1 MSGIALIIIFAAAIA
16 IMVVAISKWHL
27 HPFIAILLTA
37 LIFGIVSGIPLPQM
51 TTLIGSGFSK
61 IFAGIGLVIIFGTLM
76 GTILEQSGAALK
88 IADCIIKLLGKR
100 HPVLSMAIMGWVVS
114 IPVFCDSGFVVLNP
128 IREALVKKTQSS
140 PVAMTV
146 ALSGGLYLSHVFI
159 PPTPGPLAAAET
171 LGLSGNLLLVMGMG
185 LLCSIFPMFLLIIFS
200 NYIGKRISCS
210 ADASTNTASSNS
222 TTSACTTNASTGTP
236 SANSTDAD
244 RNTDAAHSTDASTG
258 TPSANST
265 DADRIAAEYN
275 AIIEKSGRLPSA
287 ALSFAPIIVPIILM
301 SLASILQ
308 GAEMQQQLKDVVLF
322 LSNPTIALAIGL
334 LFATFL
340 LKRGSGFEEMVENSL
355 KRSGPILFITA
366 AGSVLGNIVAGSPL
380 VGFITDNAQVL
391 NGLGLLFPFLVA
403 AMLKSSMGSSSVAII
418 TAAGIVAPFAK
429 AMGLASPIGLTLICM
444 AVGAGSMTVSHSN
457 DSYFWVVTKFGKMD
471 IKSGY
476 KTQTLAT
483 LILGL
488 GALAELYIISLFI

>member
-200 NYIGKRISCS
+200 NYIGRRISC
-210 ADASTNTASSNS
+210 
-222 TTSACTTNASTGTP
+222 
-236 SANSTDAD
+236 STDAD
-244 RNTDAAHSTDASTG
+244 RNTDAAHSTDASTN
-258 TPSANST
+258 TSSASST

-275 AIIEKSGRLPSA
+275 AIIEKSGKLPST
-287 ALSFAPIIVPIILM
+287 ALSFAPIIAPIILM

-418 TAAGIVAPFAK
+418 TAAGIVAPFAE

-457 DSYFWVVTKFGKMD
+457 DSYFWVVTKFGRMD

>member
-1 MSGIALIIIFAAAIA
+1 MSGIALIIIFAVAIA

-185 LLCSIFPMFLLIIFS
+185 LLCSIFPMFLLILFS
-200 NYIGKRISCS
+200 NYIGRRIFCS
-210 ADASTNTASSNS
+210 TDASTNTASSSS
-222 TTSACTTNASTGTP
+222 TTSACT
-236 SANSTDAD
+236 
-244 RNTDAAHSTDASTG
+244 TDASTG
-258 TPSANST
+258 TPSPSST

-275 AIIEKSGRLPSA
+275 AIIEKSGKLPSA

-366 AGSVLGNIVAGSPL
+366 AGFVLGNIVAGSPL

-418 TAAGIVAPFAK
+418 TAAGIVAPFAE
-429 AMGLASPIGLTLICM
+429 AMGLASHIGLTLICM

-457 DSYFWVVTKFGKMD
+457 DSYFWVVTKFGRMD

>member
-100 HPVLSMAIMGWVVS
+100 HPVLSMALMGWVVS

-185 LLCSIFPMFLLIIFS
+185 LLCSIFPMFLLILFS
-200 NYIGKRISCS
+200 NYIGKRSSCS
-210 ADASTNTASSNS
+210 TDASTSTASSSS
-222 TTSACTTNASTGTP
+222 TTSACT
-236 SANSTDAD
+236 
-244 RNTDAAHSTDASTG
+244 TDASTG
-258 TPSANST
+258 TPSASST
-265 DADRIAAEYN
+265 DAAHSTDATRIAAEYN
-275 AIIEKSGRLPSA
+275 AIIDKSGKLPSA

-418 TAAGIVAPFAK
+418 TAAGIVAPFAE

-457 DSYFWVVTKFGKMD
+457 DSYFWVVTKFGRMD

>member
-1 MSGIALIIIFAAAIA
+1 MSGIALIIIFAVAIA

-185 LLCSIFPMFLLIIFS
+185 LLCSIFPMFLLILFS
-200 NYIGKRISCS
+200 NYIGRRIFCS
-210 ADASTNTASSNS
+210 TDASTNTASSSS
-222 TTSACTTNASTGTP
+222 TTSACT
-236 SANSTDAD
+236 
-244 RNTDAAHSTDASTG
+244 TDASTG
-258 TPSANST
+258 TPSPSST

-275 AIIEKSGRLPSA
+275 AIIEKSGKLPST

-418 TAAGIVAPFAK
+418 TAAGIVAPFAE
-429 AMGLASPIGLTLICM
+429 AMGLASHIGLTLICM

-457 DSYFWVVTKFGKMD
+457 DSYFWVVTKFGRMD

>member
-100 HPVLSMAIMGWVVS
+100 HPGLSMAIMGWVVS

-171 LGLSGNLLLVMGMG
+171 LGLSSNLLLVMGMG
-185 LLCSIFPMFLLIIFS
+185 LLCSIFPMFLLILFS
-200 NYIGKRISCS
+200 NYIGRRISCS
-210 ADASTNTASSNS
+210 TDANTSTASSSS
-222 TTSACTTNASTGTP
+222 TTSACTT
-236 SANSTDAD
+236 
-244 RNTDAAHSTDASTG
+244 DASTN
-258 TPSANST
+258 TSSASST

-275 AIIEKSGRLPSA
+275 AIIEKSGKLPST

-366 AGSVLGNIVAGSPL
+366 AGSVLGNIVAG
-380 VGFITDNAQVL
+380 
-391 NGLGLLFPFLVA
+391 
-403 AMLKSSMGSSSVAII
+403 
-418 TAAGIVAPFAK
+418 IVAPFAE

-457 DSYFWVVTKFGKMD
+457 DSYFWVVTKFGRMD

>member
-1 MSGIALIIIFAAAIA
+1 MSGIALIIIFAVAIA

-37 LIFGIVSGIPLPQM
+37 FIFGIVSGIPLPQI
-51 TTLIGSGFSK
+51 TTLIGSVFSK
-61 IFAGIGLVIIFGTLM
+61 IFAGIGLVIIFVTLM

-185 LLCSIFPMFLLIIFS
+185 LLCSIFPMFLLILFS
-200 NYIGKRISCS
+200 NYIGRRISCS
-210 ADASTNTASSNS
+210 SNASTNTASSS
-222 TTSACTTNASTGTP
+222 
-236 SANSTDAD
+236 STDA
-244 RNTDAAHSTDASTG
+244 T
-258 TPSANST
+258 
-265 DADRIAAEYN
+265 RIAAKYN
-275 AIIEKSGRLPSA
+275 SIIEKSGRLPSA

-340 LKRGSGFEEMVENSL
+340 LERGSGFEEMVENSL

-418 TAAGIVAPFAK
+418 TAAGIVAPFAE
-429 AMGLASPIGLTLICM
+429 AMGLASHIGLTLICM

-457 DSYFWVVTKFGKMD
+457 DSYFWVVTKFGRMD

>member
-1 MSGIALIIIFAAAIA
+1 MSGIALVIIFAAAIA

-185 LLCSIFPMFLLIIFS
+185 LLCSIFPMFLLILFS

-210 ADASTNTASSNS
+210 TDESTNTASSSS
-222 TTSACTTNASTGTP
+222 TTSACTTDAS
-236 SANSTDAD
+236 NSTSSASS
-244 RNTDAAHSTDASTG
+244 TDAAHSTDAT
-258 TPSANST
+258 
-265 DADRIAAEYN
+265 RIAAEYN
-275 AIIEKSGRLPSA
+275 AIIDKSGKLPSA

-418 TAAGIVAPFAK
+418 TAAGIVAPFAE
-429 AMGLASPIGLTLICM
+429 AMGLASPIDTRHKPLP
-444 AVGAGSMTVSHSN
+444 H
-457 DSYFWVVTKFGKMD
+457 
-471 IKSGY
+471 
-476 KTQTLAT
+476 
-483 LILGL
+483 
-488 GALAELYIISLFI
+488 

>member
-171 LGLSGNLLLVMGMG
+171 LGLSSNLLLVMGMG
-185 LLCSIFPMFLLIIFS
+185 LLCSIFPMFLLILFS
-200 NYIGKRISCS
+200 NYIGRRISCS
-210 ADASTNTASSNS
+210 TDAACNTDATRNTDTASSKD
-222 TTSACTTNASTGTP
+222 ASIGTP
-236 SANSTDAD
+236 STS
-244 RNTDAAHSTDASTG
+244 
-258 TPSANST
+258 ST

-275 AIIEKSGRLPSA
+275 AIIEKSGKLPSA

-418 TAAGIVAPFAK
+418 TAAGIVAPFAE
-429 AMGLASPIGLTLICM
+429 AMELASPIGLTLICM

-457 DSYFWVVTKFGKMD
+457 DSYFWVVTKFGRMD

>member
-37 LIFGIVSGIPLPQM
+37 LLFGIVSGIPLPQM

-185 LLCSIFPMFLLIIFS
+185 LLCSIFPMFLLILFS
-200 NYIGKRISCS
+200 NYIGRRISCS
-210 ADASTNTASSNS
+210 ADASTSTGSSN
-222 TTSACTTNASTGTP
+222 TTSACTTN
-236 SANSTDAD
+236 
-244 RNTDAAHSTDASTG
+244 ASTG

-275 AIIEKSGRLPSA
+275 AIIEKSGKLPST

-366 AGSVLGNIVAGSPL
+366 AGSVLGNIVAG
-380 VGFITDNAQVL
+380 
-391 NGLGLLFPFLVA
+391 
-403 AMLKSSMGSSSVAII
+403 
-418 TAAGIVAPFAK
+418 IVAPFAE
-429 AMGLASPIGLTLICM
+429 AMGLASPIDTRHKPLP
-444 AVGAGSMTVSHSN
+444 H
-457 DSYFWVVTKFGKMD
+457 
-471 IKSGY
+471 
-476 KTQTLAT
+476 
-483 LILGL
+483 
-488 GALAELYIISLFI
+488 

>member
-37 LIFGIVSGIPLPQM
+37 LIFGILSGIPLPQM

-185 LLCSIFPMFLLIIFS
+185 LLCSIFPMFLLILFC
-200 NYIGKRISCS
+200 NYIGRRISCS
-210 ADASTNTASSNS
+210 ADASTNTASNSS
-222 TTSACTTNASTGTP
+222 TTSACTTN
-236 SANSTDAD
+236 
-244 RNTDAAHSTDASTG
+244 ASTG

-275 AIIEKSGRLPSA
+275 AIIEKSGKLPSA

-355 KRSGPILFITA
+355 KRSGPILFITV

-418 TAAGIVAPFAK
+418 TAAGIVAPFAE

-457 DSYFWVVTKFGKMD
+457 DSYFWVVTKFGRMD

>member
-185 LLCSIFPMFLLIIFS
+185 LLCSIFPMFLLILFS
-200 NYIGKRISCS
+200 NYIGRRISCS
-210 ADASTNTASSNS
+210 ADASTNTASSSS
-222 TTSACTTNASTGTP
+222 TTSACTTDAS
-236 SANSTDAD
+236 NST
-244 RNTDAAHSTDASTG
+244 SSAS
-258 TPSANST
+258 ST
-265 DADRIAAEYN
+265 DADRIAAKYN

-391 NGLGLLFPFLVA
+391 NGLGLLFPFLVS

-418 TAAGIVAPFAK
+418 TAAGIVAPFAE
-429 AMGLASPIGLTLICM
+429 AMGLASPIDTRHKPLP
-444 AVGAGSMTVSHSN
+444 H
-457 DSYFWVVTKFGKMD
+457 
-471 IKSGY
+471 
-476 KTQTLAT
+476 
-483 LILGL
+483 
-488 GALAELYIISLFI
+488 

>member
-100 HPVLSMAIMGWVVS
+100 HPVLSMALMGWVVS

-185 LLCSIFPMFLLIIFS
+185 LLCSIFPMFLLILFS
-200 NYIGKRISCS
+200 NYIGRRISCS
-210 ADASTNTASSNS
+210 ADASTNTASSSS
-222 TTSACTTNASTGTP
+222 TTSACT
-236 SANSTDAD
+236 
-244 RNTDAAHSTDASTG
+244 TDASTG
-258 TPSANST
+258 TPSASST
-265 DADRIAAEYN
+265 DADRIAAKYN
-275 AIIEKSGRLPSA
+275 SIIEKSGKLPSA

-308 GAEMQQQLKDVVLF
+308 RAEMQQQLKDVVLF

-366 AGSVLGNIVAGSPL
+366 AGSVLGNIVAG
-380 VGFITDNAQVL
+380 
-391 NGLGLLFPFLVA
+391 
-403 AMLKSSMGSSSVAII
+403 
-418 TAAGIVAPFAK
+418 IVAPFAK
-429 AMGLASPIGLTLICM
+429 AMGLASPIDTRHKPLP
-444 AVGAGSMTVSHSN
+444 H
-457 DSYFWVVTKFGKMD
+457 
-471 IKSGY
+471 
-476 KTQTLAT
+476 
-483 LILGL
+483 
-488 GALAELYIISLFI
+488 

>member
-185 LLCSIFPMFLLIIFS
+185 LLCSIFPMFLLILFS
-200 NYIGKRISCS
+200 NYIGRRISCS
-210 ADASTNTASSNS
+210 TDASTSTSSASS
-222 TTSACTTNASTGTP
+222 TSS
-236 SANSTDAD
+236 
-244 RNTDAAHSTDASTG
+244 AHSTDAT
-258 TPSANST
+258 
-265 DADRIAAEYN
+265 RIAAKYN
-275 AIIEKSGRLPSA
+275 SIIEKSGKLPSA

-308 GAEMQQQLKDVVLF
+308 GAEMQQQLKDVVIF

-366 AGSVLGNIVAGSPL
+366 AGSVLGNIVAG
-380 VGFITDNAQVL
+380 
-391 NGLGLLFPFLVA
+391 
-403 AMLKSSMGSSSVAII
+403 
-418 TAAGIVAPFAK
+418 IVAPFAK
-429 AMGLASPIGLTLICM
+429 AMGLASPIDTRHKPLP
-444 AVGAGSMTVSHSN
+444 H
-457 DSYFWVVTKFGKMD
+457 
-471 IKSGY
+471 
-476 KTQTLAT
+476 
-483 LILGL
+483 
-488 GALAELYIISLFI
+488 

>member
-185 LLCSIFPMFLLIIFS
+185 LLCSIFPMFLLILFS
-200 NYIGKRISCS
+200 NYIGRRISCS
-210 ADASTNTASSNS
+210 ADASTNTASSSS
-222 TTSACTTNASTGTP
+222 TTSACT
-236 SANSTDAD
+236 
-244 RNTDAAHSTDASTG
+244 TDASTG
-258 TPSANST
+258 TPSASSTSSASST
-265 DADRIAAEYN
+265 DAAHSTDATRIAAKYN
-275 AIIEKSGRLPSA
+275 SIIEKSGRLPSA

-418 TAAGIVAPFAK
+418 TAAGIVAPFAE
-429 AMGLASPIGLTLICM
+429 AMGLASPIDTRHKPLP
-444 AVGAGSMTVSHSN
+444 H
-457 DSYFWVVTKFGKMD
+457 
-471 IKSGY
+471 
-476 KTQTLAT
+476 
-483 LILGL
+483 
-488 GALAELYIISLFI
+488 

>member
-185 LLCSIFPMFLLIIFS
+185 LLCSIFPMFLLILFS
-200 NYIGKRISCS
+200 NYIGRRISCS
-210 ADASTNTASSNS
+210 TDASTNTASSSS
-222 TTSACTTNASTGTP
+222 TTSACT
-236 SANSTDAD
+236 
-244 RNTDAAHSTDASTG
+244 TDASTG
-258 TPSANST
+258 TPSPSST

-275 AIIEKSGRLPSA
+275 AIIEKSGKLPSA

-418 TAAGIVAPFAK
+418 TAAGIVAPFAE
-429 AMGLASPIGLTLICM
+429 AMGLSSPIGLTLICM

-457 DSYFWVVTKFGKMD
+457 DSYFWVVTKFGRMD

>member
-37 LIFGIVSGIPLPQM
+37 LIFGIVSGIPLPQI

-185 LLCSIFPMFLLIIFS
+185 LLCSIFPMFLLILFS

-210 ADASTNTASSNS
+210 TDASTNTASSSS

-236 SANSTDAD
+236 SAS
-244 RNTDAAHSTDASTG
+244 
-258 TPSANST
+258 ST
-265 DADRIAAEYN
+265 DADRIAAKYN
-275 AIIEKSGRLPSA
+275 AIIEKSGKLPSA

-418 TAAGIVAPFAK
+418 TAAGIVAPFAE

-457 DSYFWVVTKFGKMD
+457 DSYFWVVTKFGRMD

>member
-1 MSGIALIIIFAAAIA
+1 
-16 IMVVAISKWHL
+16 
-27 HPFIAILLTA
+27 
-37 LIFGIVSGIPLPQM
+37 
-51 TTLIGSGFSK
+51 
-61 IFAGIGLVIIFGTLM
+61 
-76 GTILEQSGAALK
+76 
-88 IADCIIKLLGKR
+88 
-100 HPVLSMAIMGWVVS
+100 
-114 IPVFCDSGFVVLNP
+114 
-128 IREALVKKTQSS
+128 
-140 PVAMTV
+140 
-146 ALSGGLYLSHVFI
+146 
-159 PPTPGPLAAAET
+159 
-171 LGLSGNLLLVMGMG
+171 
-185 LLCSIFPMFLLIIFS
+185 
-200 NYIGKRISCS
+200 
-210 ADASTNTASSNS
+210 
-222 TTSACTTNASTGTP
+222 
-236 SANSTDAD
+236 
-244 RNTDAAHSTDASTG
+244 
-258 TPSANST
+258 
-265 DADRIAAEYN
+265 
-275 AIIEKSGRLPSA
+275 
-287 ALSFAPIIVPIILM
+287 M

-418 TAAGIVAPFAK
+418 TAAGIVAPFAE
-429 AMGLASPIGLTLICM
+429 AMGLASHIGLTLICM

-457 DSYFWVVTKFGKMD
+457 DSYFWVVTKFGRMD

>member
-185 LLCSIFPMFLLIIFS
+185 LLCSIFPMFLLILFS
-200 NYIGKRISCS
+200 NYIGRRISCS
-210 ADASTNTASSNS
+210 ADASTNTASSSS

-236 SANSTDAD
+236 SPSSADAD
-244 RNTDAAHSTDASTG
+244 RNTDAGHSTDAT
-258 TPSANST
+258 
-265 DADRIAAEYN
+265 RIAAKYN
-275 AIIEKSGRLPSA
+275 SIIEKSGRLPST

-308 GAEMQQQLKDVVLF
+308 GAEMQQQLKDVVIF

-366 AGSVLGNIVAGSPL
+366 AGSVLGNIVAG
-380 VGFITDNAQVL
+380 
-391 NGLGLLFPFLVA
+391 
-403 AMLKSSMGSSSVAII
+403 
-418 TAAGIVAPFAK
+418 IVAPFAE
-429 AMGLASPIGLTLICM
+429 AMGLASPIDTRHKPLP
-444 AVGAGSMTVSHSN
+444 H
-457 DSYFWVVTKFGKMD
+457 
-471 IKSGY
+471 
-476 KTQTLAT
+476 
-483 LILGL
+483 
-488 GALAELYIISLFI
+488 

>member
-185 LLCSIFPMFLLIIFS
+185 LLCSIFPMFLLILFS
-200 NYIGKRISCS
+200 NYIGRRISCS
-210 ADASTNTASSNS
+210 ADASTSTGSSN
-222 TTSACTTNASTGTP
+222 TTSACTTN
-236 SANSTDAD
+236 
-244 RNTDAAHSTDASTG
+244 ASTG

-275 AIIEKSGRLPSA
+275 AIIEKSGKLPST

-340 LKRGSGFEEMVENSL
+340 LKRGSEFEEMVENSL

-429 AMGLASPIGLTLICM
+429 AMELASPIDTRHKPLP
-444 AVGAGSMTVSHSN
+444 H
-457 DSYFWVVTKFGKMD
+457 
-471 IKSGY
+471 
-476 KTQTLAT
+476 
-483 LILGL
+483 
-488 GALAELYIISLFI
+488 

>member
-185 LLCSIFPMFLLIIFS
+185 LLCSLFPMFLLILFS
-200 NYIGKRISCS
+200 NYIGRRISCS
-210 ADASTNTASSNS
+210 ADASTNTASSSS
-222 TTSACTTNASTGTP
+222 TTSACTTN
-236 SANSTDAD
+236 
-244 RNTDAAHSTDASTG
+244 ASTG

-275 AIIEKSGRLPSA
+275 AIIEKSGKLPST

-308 GAEMQQQLKDVVLF
+308 RAEMQQQLKDVVLF

-418 TAAGIVAPFAK
+418 TAAGIVAPFAE

-457 DSYFWVVTKFGKMD
+457 DSYFWVVTKFGRMD

>member
-185 LLCSIFPMFLLIIFS
+185 LLCSIFPMFLLILFS
-200 NYIGKRISCS
+200 NYIGRRISCS
-210 ADASTNTASSNS
+210 TDASTSTGSSN
-222 TTSACTTNASTGTP
+222 TTSACTTN
-236 SANSTDAD
+236 
-244 RNTDAAHSTDASTG
+244 ASTG

-275 AIIEKSGRLPSA
+275 AIIEKSGKLPST
-287 ALSFAPIIVPIILM
+287 ALSFTPIIVPIILM

-308 GAEMQQQLKDVVLF
+308 GAEMQQQLKDVVFF

-418 TAAGIVAPFAK
+418 TAAGIVAPFAE

-457 DSYFWVVTKFGKMD
+457 DSYFWVVTKFGRMD

>member
-185 LLCSIFPMFLLIIFS
+185 LLCSIFPMFLLILFS
-200 NYIGKRISCS
+200 NYIGRRISCS
-210 ADASTNTASSNS
+210 ADAST
-222 TTSACTTNASTGTP
+222 
-236 SANSTDAD
+236 
-244 RNTDAAHSTDASTG
+244 
-258 TPSANST
+258 ST

-366 AGSVLGNIVAGSPL
+366 AGSVLGNIVAG
-380 VGFITDNAQVL
+380 
-391 NGLGLLFPFLVA
+391 
-403 AMLKSSMGSSSVAII
+403 
-418 TAAGIVAPFAK
+418 IVAPFAK
-429 AMGLASPIGLTLICM
+429 AMGLASPIDTRHKPLP
-444 AVGAGSMTVSHSN
+444 H
-457 DSYFWVVTKFGKMD
+457 
-471 IKSGY
+471 
-476 KTQTLAT
+476 
-483 LILGL
+483 
-488 GALAELYIISLFI
+488 

>member
-185 LLCSIFPMFLLIIFS
+185 LLCSIFPMFLLILFS
-200 NYIGKRISCS
+200 NYIGRRISCS
-210 ADASTNTASSNS
+210 ADASTNTASSSS
-222 TTSACTTNASTGTP
+222 TTSACTTN
-236 SANSTDAD
+236 
-244 RNTDAAHSTDASTG
+244 ASTG

-275 AIIEKSGRLPSA
+275 AIIEKSGKLPST

-366 AGSVLGNIVAGSPL
+366 AGSVLGNIVAG
-380 VGFITDNAQVL
+380 
-391 NGLGLLFPFLVA
+391 
-403 AMLKSSMGSSSVAII
+403 
-418 TAAGIVAPFAK
+418 IVAPFAK
-429 AMGLASPIGLTLICM
+429 AMGLASPIDTRHKPLP
-444 AVGAGSMTVSHSN
+444 H
-457 DSYFWVVTKFGKMD
+457 
-471 IKSGY
+471 
-476 KTQTLAT
+476 
-483 LILGL
+483 
-488 GALAELYIISLFI
+488 

>member
-185 LLCSIFPMFLLIIFS
+185 LLCSIFPMFLLILFS

-210 ADASTNTASSNS
+210 TDESTNTASSSS
-222 TTSACTTNASTGTP
+222 TTSACTTDASTNT
-236 SANSTDAD
+236 SSSSSTDA
-244 RNTDAAHSTDASTG
+244 T
-258 TPSANST
+258 
-265 DADRIAAEYN
+265 RIAAEYN
-275 AIIEKSGRLPSA
+275 AIIEKSGKLPST

-418 TAAGIVAPFAK
+418 TAAGIVAPFAE

-457 DSYFWVVTKFGKMD
+457 DSYFWVVTKFGRMD

>member
-100 HPVLSMAIMGWVVS
+100 HPVLSMALMGWVVS

-185 LLCSIFPMFLLIIFS
+185 LLCSIFPMFLLILFS
-200 NYIGKRISCS
+200 NYIGRRIFCS
-210 ADASTNTASSNS
+210 TDASTNTASSSS

-236 SANSTDAD
+236 SA
-244 RNTDAAHSTDASTG
+244 G
-258 TPSANST
+258 ST
-265 DADRIAAEYN
+265 DADRIAAKYN
-275 AIIEKSGRLPSA
+275 AIIEKSGKLPSA

-308 GAEMQQQLKDVVLF
+308 GAEMQQQLKDVVFF

-418 TAAGIVAPFAK
+418 TAAGIVAPFAE

-457 DSYFWVVTKFGKMD
+457 DSYFWVVTKFGRMD

>member
-88 IADCIIKLLGKR
+88 IANCIIKLLGKR

-185 LLCSIFPMFLLIIFS
+185 LLCSIFPMFLLILFS
-200 NYIGKRISCS
+200 NYIGRRISCS
-210 ADASTNTASSNS
+210 TDASTNTASSS
-222 TTSACTTNASTGTP
+222 
-236 SANSTDAD
+236 STDA
-244 RNTDAAHSTDASTG
+244 T
-258 TPSANST
+258 
-265 DADRIAAEYN
+265 RIAAEYN
-275 AIIEKSGRLPSA
+275 AIIDKSGKLPSA

-418 TAAGIVAPFAK
+418 TAAGIVAPFAE

-457 DSYFWVVTKFGKMD
+457 DSYFWVVTKFGRMD

>member
-185 LLCSIFPMFLLIIFS
+185 LLCSIFPMFLLILFS

-210 ADASTNTASSNS
+210 TDASTKTASSN
-222 TTSACTTNASTGTP
+222 TTSACTTNARTGTP
-236 SANSTDAD
+236 SAS
-244 RNTDAAHSTDASTG
+244 
-258 TPSANST
+258 ST

-275 AIIEKSGRLPSA
+275 AIIEKSGKLPSA

-391 NGLGLLFPFLVA
+391 NGLRLLFPFLVA

-418 TAAGIVAPFAK
+418 TAAGIVAPFAE

-457 DSYFWVVTKFGKMD
+457 DSYFWVVTKFGRMD

>member
-185 LLCSIFPMFLLIIFS
+185 LLCSIFPMFLLILFS
-200 NYIGKRISCS
+200 NYIGRRISCS
-210 ADASTNTASSNS
+210 ADASTNTAYSSS
-222 TTSACTTNASTGTP
+222 TTSACTTDASTNT
-236 SANSTDAD
+236 SSSSSTDA
-244 RNTDAAHSTDASTG
+244 T
-258 TPSANST
+258 
-265 DADRIAAEYN
+265 RIAAEYN
-275 AIIEKSGRLPSA
+275 AIIEKSGKLPST
-287 ALSFAPIIVPIILM
+287 ALSFAPIIAPIILM

-418 TAAGIVAPFAK
+418 TAAGIVAPFAET
-429 AMGLASPIGLTLICM
+429 MGLASPIGLTLICM

-457 DSYFWVVTKFGKMD
+457 DSYFWVVTKFGRMD

>member
-171 LGLSGNLLLVMGMG
+171 LGLSGNLLMVMGMG
-185 LLCSIFPMFLLIIFS
+185 LLCSIFPMFLLILFS

-210 ADASTNTASSNS
+210 TDASTSTASSSS
-222 TTSACTTNASTGTP
+222 TTSACT
-236 SANSTDAD
+236 
-244 RNTDAAHSTDASTG
+244 TDASTG
-258 TPSANST
+258 TPSASST
-265 DADRIAAEYN
+265 DADRIAAKYN
-275 AIIEKSGRLPSA
+275 SIIEKSGKLPSA

-457 DSYFWVVTKFGKMD
+457 DSYFWVVTKFGRMD

>member
-185 LLCSIFPMFLLIIFS
+185 LLCSIFPMFLLILFS
-200 NYIGKRISCS
+200 NYIGRRISCS
-210 ADASTNTASSNS
+210 ADASTNTACSSS
-222 TTSACTTNASTGTP
+222 TTSACT
-236 SANSTDAD
+236 
-244 RNTDAAHSTDASTG
+244 TDASTG
-258 TPSANST
+258 TPSPSSA

-275 AIIEKSGRLPSA
+275 AIIEKSGKLPST

-418 TAAGIVAPFAK
+418 TAAGIVAPFAE

>member
-37 LIFGIVSGIPLPQM
+37 LIFGMVSGIPLPQM

-185 LLCSIFPMFLLIIFS
+185 LLCSIFPMFLLILFS

-210 ADASTNTASSNS
+210 TDANT
-222 TTSACTTNASTGTP
+222 STG
-236 SANSTDAD
+236 SS
-244 RNTDAAHSTDASTG
+244 NTDAT
-258 TPSANST
+258 
-265 DADRIAAEYN
+265 RIAAEYN
-275 AIIEKSGRLPSA
+275 AIIEKSGKLPSA
-287 ALSFAPIIVPIILM
+287 SLSFAPIIVPIILM

-380 VGFITDNAQVL
+380 VSFITDNAQVL

-418 TAAGIVAPFAK
+418 TAAGIVAPFAE

-457 DSYFWVVTKFGKMD
+457 DSYFWVVTKFGRMD

>member
-76 GTILEQSGAALK
+76 GSILEQSGAALK

-185 LLCSIFPMFLLIIFS
+185 LLCSIFPMFLLILFS
-200 NYIGKRISCS
+200 NYIGRRISC
-210 ADASTNTASSNS
+210 
-222 TTSACTTNASTGTP
+222 
-236 SANSTDAD
+236 
-244 RNTDAAHSTDASTG
+244 STDAST
-258 TPSANST
+258 ST

-275 AIIEKSGRLPSA
+275 AIIDKSGKLPSA

-444 AVGAGSMTVSHSN
+444 AVGAGSMTVSHSD
-457 DSYFWVVTKFGKMD
+457 DSYFWVVTKFGRMD

>member
-51 TTLIGSGFSK
+51 TTLIGIGFSK

-100 HPVLSMAIMGWVVS
+100 HPVLSMALMGWVVS

-185 LLCSIFPMFLLIIFS
+185 LLCSIFPMFLLILFS
-200 NYIGKRISCS
+200 NYIGRRISCS
-210 ADASTNTASSNS
+210 TDASTNTASSSS
-222 TTSACTTNASTGTP
+222 TTSACTTDASTSTS
-236 SANSTDAD
+236 SASS
-244 RNTDAAHSTDASTG
+244 TDAAHSTDAT
-258 TPSANST
+258 
-265 DADRIAAEYN
+265 RIAAKYN
-275 AIIEKSGRLPSA
+275 SIIEKSGRLPSA

-366 AGSVLGNIVAGSPL
+366 AGSVLGNIVAG
-380 VGFITDNAQVL
+380 
-391 NGLGLLFPFLVA
+391 
-403 AMLKSSMGSSSVAII
+403 
-418 TAAGIVAPFAK
+418 IVAPFAK
-429 AMGLASPIGLTLICM
+429 AMELASPIDTR
-444 AVGAGSMTVSHSN
+444 H
-457 DSYFWVVTKFGKMD
+457 KP
-471 IKSGY
+471 
-476 KTQTLAT
+476 
-483 LILGL
+483 
-488 GALAELYIISLFI
+488 

>member
-1 MSGIALIIIFAAAIA
+1 
-16 IMVVAISKWHL
+16 
-27 HPFIAILLTA
+27 
-37 LIFGIVSGIPLPQM
+37 
-51 TTLIGSGFSK
+51 
-61 IFAGIGLVIIFGTLM
+61 
-76 GTILEQSGAALK
+76 
-88 IADCIIKLLGKR
+88 
-100 HPVLSMAIMGWVVS
+100 
-114 IPVFCDSGFVVLNP
+114 
-128 IREALVKKTQSS
+128 
-140 PVAMTV
+140 
-146 ALSGGLYLSHVFI
+146 
-159 PPTPGPLAAAET
+159 
-171 LGLSGNLLLVMGMG
+171 MGMG
-185 LLCSIFPMFLLIIFS
+185 LLCSIFPMFLLILFS
-200 NYIGKRISCS
+200 NYIGRRISCS
-210 ADASTNTASSNS
+210 TDASTNTASSS
-222 TTSACTTNASTGTP
+222 
-236 SANSTDAD
+236 STDA
-244 RNTDAAHSTDASTG
+244 T
-258 TPSANST
+258 
-265 DADRIAAEYN
+265 RIAAGYN
-275 AIIEKSGRLPSA
+275 TIIEKSGRLPSA

-418 TAAGIVAPFAK
+418 TAAGIVAPFAE

-457 DSYFWVVTKFGKMD
+457 DSYFWVVTKFGRMD

>member
-37 LIFGIVSGIPLPQM
+37 LIFGMVSGIPLPQM

-185 LLCSIFPMFLLIIFS
+185 LLCSIFPMFLLILFS

-210 ADASTNTASSNS
+210 TDASTSTASSSS
-222 TTSACTTNASTGTP
+222 TTSACT
-236 SANSTDAD
+236 
-244 RNTDAAHSTDASTG
+244 TDASTG
-258 TPSANST
+258 TPSASST
-265 DADRIAAEYN
+265 DADRIAAKYN
-275 AIIEKSGRLPSA
+275 SIIEKSGRLPSA

-418 TAAGIVAPFAK
+418 TAAGIVAPFAE

-457 DSYFWVVTKFGKMD
+457 DSYFWVVTKFGRMD

>member
-185 LLCSIFPMFLLIIFS
+185 LLCSIFPMFLLILFS

-210 ADASTNTASSNS
+210 TDASTSTASSSS
-222 TTSACTTNASTGTP
+222 TTSACT
-236 SANSTDAD
+236 
-244 RNTDAAHSTDASTG
+244 TDASTG
-258 TPSANST
+258 TPSASST
-265 DADRIAAEYN
+265 DADRIAAKYN
-275 AIIEKSGRLPSA
+275 SIIEKSGKLPSA

-366 AGSVLGNIVAGSPL
+366 AGSVLGNIVAG
-380 VGFITDNAQVL
+380 
-391 NGLGLLFPFLVA
+391 
-403 AMLKSSMGSSSVAII
+403 
-418 TAAGIVAPFAK
+418 IVAPFAE
-429 AMGLASPIGLTLICM
+429 AMGLASPIDTRHKPLP
-444 AVGAGSMTVSHSN
+444 H
-457 DSYFWVVTKFGKMD
+457 
-471 IKSGY
+471 
-476 KTQTLAT
+476 
-483 LILGL
+483 
-488 GALAELYIISLFI
+488 

>member
-1 MSGIALIIIFAAAIA
+1 MSGIALIIIFVAAIA

-51 TTLIGSGFSK
+51 TTIIGSGFSK

-185 LLCSIFPMFLLIIFS
+185 LLCSIFPMFLLILFS
-200 NYIGKRISCS
+200 NYIGRRISCS
-210 ADASTNTASSNS
+210 ADASTNTASSSS
-222 TTSACTTNASTGTP
+222 TTSACTTDASTSTS
-236 SANSTDAD
+236 SASS
-244 RNTDAAHSTDASTG
+244 TDAAHSTDAT
-258 TPSANST
+258 
-265 DADRIAAEYN
+265 RIAAKYN
-275 AIIEKSGRLPSA
+275 SIIEKSGRLPSA

-418 TAAGIVAPFAK
+418 TAAGIVAPFAE

-457 DSYFWVVTKFGKMD
+457 DSYFWVVTKFGRMD

>member
-185 LLCSIFPMFLLIIFS
+185 LLCSIFPMFLLILFS

-210 ADASTNTASSNS
+210 TDASTNTASSSS

-236 SANSTDAD
+236 SAS
-244 RNTDAAHSTDASTG
+244 STDASTG
-258 TPSANST
+258 TPSTSST
-265 DADRIAAEYN
+265 DADRIAAQYN
-275 AIIEKSGRLPSA
+275 SIIEKSGRLPSA

-355 KRSGPILFITA
+355 KSSGPILFITA

-418 TAAGIVAPFAK
+418 TAAGIVAPFAE

-457 DSYFWVVTKFGKMD
+457 DSYFWVVTKFGRMD

>member
-1 MSGIALIIIFAAAIA
+1 MSGIALIIIFTAAIA

-185 LLCSIFPMFLLIIFS
+185 LLCSIFPMFLLILFS
-200 NYIGKRISCS
+200 NYIGRRISCS
-210 ADASTNTASSNS
+210 ADASTN
-222 TTSACTTNASTGTP
+222 
-236 SANSTDAD
+236 
-244 RNTDAAHSTDASTG
+244 
-258 TPSANST
+258 T

-275 AIIEKSGRLPSA
+275 AIIEKSSKLPSA

-418 TAAGIVAPFAK
+418 TAAGIVAPFAE
-429 AMGLASPIGLTLICM
+429 AMGLASPIDTRHKPLP
-444 AVGAGSMTVSHSN
+444 H
-457 DSYFWVVTKFGKMD
+457 
-471 IKSGY
+471 
-476 KTQTLAT
+476 
-483 LILGL
+483 
-488 GALAELYIISLFI
+488 

>member
-185 LLCSIFPMFLLIIFS
+185 LLCSIFPMFLLI
-200 NYIGKRISCS
+200 
-210 ADASTNTASSNS
+210 
-222 TTSACTTNASTGTP
+222 
-236 SANSTDAD
+236 
-244 RNTDAAHSTDASTG
+244 
-258 TPSANST
+258 
-265 DADRIAAEYN
+265 
-275 AIIEKSGRLPSA
+275 
-287 ALSFAPIIVPIILM
+287 
-301 SLASILQ
+301 
-308 GAEMQQQLKDVVLF
+308 LF
-322 LSNPTIALAIGL
+322 SNPTIALAIGL

-380 VGFITDNAQVL
+380 VSFITDNAQVL

-418 TAAGIVAPFAK
+418 TAAGIVAPFAE

-457 DSYFWVVTKFGKMD
+457 DSYFWVVTKFGRMD